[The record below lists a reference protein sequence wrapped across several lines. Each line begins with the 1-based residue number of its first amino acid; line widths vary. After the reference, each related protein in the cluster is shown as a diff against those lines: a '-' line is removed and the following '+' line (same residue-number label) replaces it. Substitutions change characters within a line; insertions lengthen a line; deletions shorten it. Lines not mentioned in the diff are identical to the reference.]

1 MNTRVSA
8 RGPGQPPI
16 RTSVVGLGWAAKSIW
31 LPRLRRHPSFNV
43 SFLVDPNQS
52 ARADVPQDRTE
63 TRLLSD
69 VAELSADEVDLAIV
83 AVPNHLH
90 SAVACRILR
99 MGIPVFLEKP
109 VCLNS
114 AEAEQLAAAEREGG
128 ATLLAGSAA
137 RYRADVLALREVIDR
152 DLGQLRHVELSWV
165 RARGVPNA
173 GGWFTQRQFAG
184 GGALVDLGWHLLDT
198 VGPILGPV
206 GFDQAVGT
214 VSDDFVNDQSSEA
227 AWRDDAPRDPDAEGD
242 VEDTARGFLV
252 TENGVSVAIRASWA
266 SHEPYDATRIRVDG
280 SAGSATLDCTFGFSP
295 NRRKGSRLE
304 VVRDGARTEV
314 PLPEEEIGAE
324 YVRQLDELPGLL
336 ADAAARGRTVEEVR
350 RTIAVIER
358 IYRSARRARIG
369 ARSTRA
375 ARVVPR
381 STLLNSERLR
391 HA

>member
-1 MNTRVSA
+1 MNTPLSA
-8 RGPGQPPI
+8 RGPGRAPV

-31 LPRLRRHPSFNV
+31 LPRLRQHPSFGV
-43 SFLVDPNQS
+43 SFLVEPNQAAWS
-52 ARADVPQDRTE
+52 DVPQDRTG

-69 VAELSADEVDLAIV
+69 VSELRRDEVDLAIV

-90 SAVACRILR
+90 SAVACRVLR

-114 AEAEQLAAAEREGG
+114 AEADQLAAAEREGG
-128 ATLLAGSAA
+128 AMLLAGSAA
-137 RYRADVLALREVIDR
+137 RYRADVLALREVIQR
-152 DLGQLRHVELSWV
+152 DLGELRHIELSWV
-165 RARGVPNA
+165 RARGVPSA

-214 VSDDFVNDQSSEA
+214 VSDDFVNDRSSEA
-227 AWRDDAPRDPDAEGD
+227 AWREDAPREPDAAGD

-252 TENGVSVAIRASWA
+252 TETGVSVAIRASWA
-266 SHEPYDATRIRVDG
+266 SHEPYDTTRVRVDG

-295 NRRKGSRLE
+295 NRRKGSRL
-304 VVRDGARTEV
+304 VLVRDGERTEV

-324 YVRQLDELPGLL
+324 YLRQLDELPHLL
-336 ADAAARGRTVEEVR
+336 ADPAARGRTVEEVR

-358 IYRSARRARIG
+358 IYGSARRARIG

-375 ARVVPR
+375 AHAVPR
-381 STLLNSERLR
+381 STLLN
-391 HA
+391 

>member
-1 MNTRVSA
+1 MNTPVSA
-8 RGPGQPPI
+8 LGPARDPV

-31 LPRLRRHPSFNV
+31 LPRLRQHPSFAV
-43 SFLVDPNQS
+43 SSVVDPNT
-52 ARADVPQDRTE
+52 AAHAEIAQDRAG
-63 TRLLSD
+63 TRLLTD
-69 VAELSADEVDLAIV
+69 VAELDRSNTDLAVV

-90 SAVACRILR
+90 STVASRILR

-114 AEAEQLAAAEREGG
+114 AEAEQLAAAEQAGG

-137 RYRADVLALREVIDR
+137 RYRTDVRMLRQVITE
-152 DLGQLRHVELSWV
+152 DLGELRHIELSWV
-165 RARGVPNA
+165 RARGVPDA

-198 VGPILGPV
+198 VGPIIGPV

-214 VSDDFVNDQSSEA
+214 VSDDFVNDRTSAA
-227 AWRDDAPRDPDAEGD
+227 AWREDAPKHDASDGD
-242 VEDTARGFLV
+242 VEDTARGFLI
-252 TENGVSVAIRASWA
+252 TEDGVSVAIRASWA
-266 SHEPYDATRIRVDG
+266 SHEPYDVTRIRVDG
-280 SAGSATLDCTFGFSP
+280 SHGSATLTCTFGFSP
-295 NRRKGSRLE
+295 NRRKGSRL
-304 VVRDGARTEV
+304 VRVRDGVEIDV

-324 YVRQLDELPGLL
+324 YLQQLDELPLLL
-336 ADAAARGRTVEEVR
+336 ADPASQGRTVDEVR

-375 ARVVPR
+375 ARTVPH
-381 STLLNSERLR
+381 STLLTTEDH